1 MWNTLEDSMV
11 VVEIMEK
18 YERLTRP
25 KNEHSQITKSILLAL
40 HQLTWAFTSQE
51 KLIKCEI
58 METKFTVC
66 FFIIIIARFLSRA
79 CLCLDKTKYFC
90 QIKSALSA
98 GMAAQALCNVAQQFI
113 STGEN

>member
-1 MWNTLEDSMV
+1 MWNTLEDSMA

-66 FFIIIIARFLSRA
+66 FFIIIIARFLNRA

-98 GMAAQALCNVAQQFI
+98 RMAGQA
-113 STGEN
+113 G

>member
-1 MWNTLEDSMV
+1 MWNTFEDSMA

-25 KNEHSQITKSILLAL
+25 KNEHSLITKSILLALAAL

-79 CLCLDKTKYFC
+79 CLCLIDKTKYFC
-90 QIKSALSA
+90 QIESAFISA
-98 GMAAQALCNVAQQFI
+98 GMAGQA
-113 STGEN
+113 G

>member
-1 MWNTLEDSMV
+1 MWNTLEDSMA

-25 KNEHSQITKSILLAL
+25 KNEHSLITKSILLALAAL

-98 GMAAQALCNVAQQFI
+98 GMAGQA
-113 STGEN
+113 G